1 MHSYCADM
9 KNITLK
15 VDDATYQRAR
25 IRAAEAGTSVS
36 AMVRDFLNSEGGTS
50 DRDGQRSEALQA
62 LFRLAEEQADYGL
75 KPVKPLSRDEIYN
88 ERLR

>member
-1 MHSYCADM
+1 M

-25 IRAAEAGTSVS
+25 VRAAKAGVSVS
-36 AMVRDFLNSEGGTS
+36 AMVRDFLNSLEAEAAAEES
-50 DRDGQRSEALQA
+50 QRRKALQA
-62 LFRLAEEQADYGL
+62 LFAVAETQADY
-75 KPVKPLSRDEIYN
+75 KARPVQPLSRDEIYN